1 MSTSSVDIPTMT
13 DNNGHKVWR
22 LNGQIHRQDGPA
34 IEHAHRRRDVACNE
48 WYLHGELHRE
58 DGPAYEMNGTKGWY
72 IHGKRHREDGPA
84 FERSDG
90 TKMWYLNGNKITH
103 EEHSSQMTLVKSAL

>member
-48 WYLHGELHRE
+48 WYLHGE
-58 DGPAYEMNGTKGWY
+58 
-72 IHGKRHREDGPA
+72 RHREDGPA
-84 FERSDG
+84 IERSDG